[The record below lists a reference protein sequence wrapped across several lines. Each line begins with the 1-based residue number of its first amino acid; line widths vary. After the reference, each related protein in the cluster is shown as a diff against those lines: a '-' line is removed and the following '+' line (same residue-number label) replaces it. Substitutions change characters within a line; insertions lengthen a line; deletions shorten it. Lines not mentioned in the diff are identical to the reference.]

1 VAYNP
6 DWTDGDRVAVGD
18 HARLTYLRELT
29 EAVNR
34 RFNVLYAPAVDYSAY
49 TGGGFIR
56 PQICAGSLV
65 TPPHLRLAVTERIIS
80 HGRAGCLGGSPA
92 SPSSMKWLWPE
103 AGADFGKEIS
113 YAVTP
118 PEGKVSIWS
127 YLGSEV
133 PGGGGFT
140 DPFLTG
146 ERKFIRAK
154 HVNELRQVLEW
165 LRYGRWEMPWYM
177 AAGMHSWWPDT
188 PWWGDIVAN
197 DGSDEVRILGMASVR
212 LDQCWPYPAGDL
224 RGLVDATVTGGWFDI
239 AADVDGSWPP
249 DPDVSATIGLY
260 RCTKRVPFEMEDG
273 PSWNNWCNASAWST
287 PGGLGDCELI
297 GSLSVPHSHRDW
309 PVFYRLSAGSAAF
322 QAMVNGSPN
331 VILARRMDT
340 GPEAVL
346 VQVRCGIEFELNGP
360 AS

>member
-1 VAYNP
+1 MT
-6 DWTDGDRVAVGD
+6 WTDKNRVEVGD
-18 HARLTYLRELT
+18 PIRLAYLTELT
-29 EAVNR
+29 QAVNR
-34 RFNVLYAPAVDYSAY
+34 RMNVLYRNSYDYSAY
-49 TGGGFIR
+49 TGGGYVR
-56 PQICAGSLV
+56 PQIYAGSLL
-65 TPPHLRLAVTERIIS
+65 TPPHLRLAVTERIIANDS
-80 HGRAGCLGGSPA
+80 AGCLGGSPA
-92 SPSSMKWLWPE
+92 SPTKCEWLWPV
-103 AGADFGKEIS
+103 AGADYGKPIS

-140 DPFLTG
+140 DPFLAG
-146 ERKFIRAK
+146 QKKFIRAK
-154 HVNELRQVLEW
+154 HINELRQVLEW
-165 LRYGRWEMPWYM
+165 ERYGRWTMPFYM

-197 DGSDEVRILGMASVR
+197 DGADEVRILGFAYVR
-212 LDQCWPYPAGDL
+212 LDAAPPYESMNPV
-224 RGLVDATVTGGWFDI
+224 RGISSATVTGGWFDI

-249 DPDVSATIGLY
+249 NPDVSATIGLY
-260 RCTKRVPFEMEDG
+260 RCTKPVPFEYEDG

-309 PVFYRLSAGSAAF
+309 PVFYRLNAGSAAF
-322 QAMVNGSPN
+322 QAMANGAPN
-331 VILARRMDT
+331 VVLARRMDT

-346 VQVRCGIEFELNGP
+346 VQVRCGIEFELNDP